1 MFAGITYPP
10 SHDDRV
16 RKQTFDC
23 CRLFQQIKDL
33 SANFNLSFIQDYS
46 GHLVTPF
53 VAGFAFQKVR
63 VVQRQVTGM
72 AATPLLCTWPCWT
85 LLVFGSQQIQNF
97 QGFLASCSQKKS
109 YHNTFYYNIEHM
121 NKILDLFLTLSSGT
135 SSARNENLRPLLN
148 TNIPLISGKYGFR
161 NHF

>member
-53 VAGFAFQKVR
+53 ASCFAFQKVR
-63 VVQRQVTGM
+63 VVHRGRLLGWPPHHSSVPGPAGPFSSLVPSKFRTFRGFQPPVHKRKVT
-72 AATPLLCTWPCWT
+72 TPLFIGPRSDHSLPMSVTHSLT
-85 LLVFGSQQIQNF
+85 HSLTDDLVED
-97 QGFLASCSQKKS
+97 L
-109 YHNTFYYNIEHM
+109 M
-121 NKILDLFLTLSSGT
+121 N
-135 SSARNENLRPLLN
+135 
-148 TNIPLISGKYGFR
+148 
-161 NHF
+161 